1 MNHNKAKQSVAASTG
16 YKTYQER
23 FWFYLIRLTPN
34 PPLKMRCKMLL
45 WLINTEVC
53 ALLCHQ
59 TQYSVSCYSGSHI
72 TAHSVLSLASGSAF
86 FSLCHLTLQSCC
98 VPWDLLHSPRV
109 CIAVAACF
117 FFFFLVKDVA
127 KSTLPLSVLTSTVW
141 TPAYYFFVQWE
152 GQPLAHPHSKVT
164 RLGGMSE
171 TASYNTMMQD
181 PVWCS
186 GQKQLCVCVCVCVL
200 HHCSPFVMSLPVL
213 WNTEGSLR

>member
-1 MNHNKAKQSVAASTG
+1 MPCSAIRPNTQSVVTVA
-16 YKTYQER
+16 
-23 FWFYLIRLTPN
+23 LT
-34 PPLKMRCKMLL
+34 LL
-45 WLINTEVC
+45 HTLSSHWRQDQLSSVC
-53 ALLCHQ
+53 A
-59 TQYSVSCYSGSHI
+59 T
-72 TAHSVLSLASGSAF
+72 
-86 FSLCHLTLQSCC
+86 
-98 VPWDLLHSPRV
+98 LHSSPAV
-109 CIAVAACF
+109 CHEICCIVHACVSLLQLV

-213 WNTEGSLR
+213 